1 MLLPCTRARVTNGVK
16 RRIYPSNEISLVRTD
31 EVKNLLRKVRLLLHY
46 LTYGVNYWLPSFSLR
61 TLLRRIVGEKKH
73 IEIWN
78 KLPLRRLKSLILL
91 PDGNKLLFS
100 WEHGREVTYM
110 RHEIYHQ
117 QVYDRFFTPQ
127 KAFTVVDV
135 GAHCG
140 IYTLKAAKKVGMKGL
155 VIAVEPENENYEFLN
170 RNIRINR
177 YSNVIPLKLAL
188 SSFEGRS
195 KLYLRSFGRHSLST
209 KSTKM
214 VDVSVTTL
222 AQLLN
227 RLGTNRIDLMKIDV
241 EGAELEVLKG
251 SEELL
256 TSKKI
261 SRIVIAAYHTRT
273 QSEELKEYLAGFHYK
288 VNLLTLEKTLMG
300 DNRFLYAHCDHVVN

>member
-1 MLLPCTRARVTNGVK
+1 MR
-16 RRIYPSNEISLVRTD
+16 ETD
-31 EVKNLLRKVRLLLHY
+31 EVGDLPPRIGLLLHY
-46 LTYGVNYWLPSFSLR
+46 LTYAVTYWLLNFSLR
-61 TLLRRIVGEKKH
+61 TLLRCIFGEKRH
-73 IEIWN
+73 IEIWH

-91 PDGNKLLFS
+91 PDGNKLLYS
-100 WEHGREVTYM
+100 WEHGREVTYIM
-110 RHEIYHQ
+110 HEIYHQ

-140 IYTLKAAKKVGMKGL
+140 IYTLKAAKKVGIEGL
-155 VIAVEPENENYEFLN
+155 VIAIEPENENYKFLS
-170 RNIRINR
+170 RNISINR

-188 SSFEGRS
+188 SSVEGKS
-195 KLYLRSFGRHSLST
+195 KLYLRSFGRHSLLT
-209 KSTKM
+209 KSTKT

-222 AQLLN
+222 VQVLN
-227 RLGTNRIDLMKIDV
+227 RLGTNQIDLMKIDV

-261 SRIVIAAYHTRT
+261 SRIVIAAYHTRI
-273 QSEELKEYLAGFHYK
+273 QSQELKEYLAGLHYK

-300 DNRFLYAHCDHVVN
+300 DNKFLYAHCDFVVN